1 MINKLLGF
9 LKTDTQQQARER
21 LTKNFKIKIEK
32 YQYTN
37 EVYARHI
44 RMGMLATSGYLQAI
58 MNDRKASH
66 LFLELFLLFH
76 NKKNYKVEH
85 TVEWLN
91 KYYVNEL
98 NVEQANK
105 IHKVVLQYAP
115 GRYF

>member
-1 MINKLLGF
+1 MINKVLGF
-9 LKTDTQQQARER
+9 LKTETQQQARER
-21 LTKNFKIKIEK
+21 LAQNFKKKIEK
-32 YQYTN
+32 YKYTN

-44 RMGMLATSGYLQAI
+44 RLGMLATSGYLQAI

-76 NKKNYKVEH
+76 NNKNYKVQH

-91 KYYVNEL
+91 KHYAKEL
-98 NVEQANK
+98 NEEQANK